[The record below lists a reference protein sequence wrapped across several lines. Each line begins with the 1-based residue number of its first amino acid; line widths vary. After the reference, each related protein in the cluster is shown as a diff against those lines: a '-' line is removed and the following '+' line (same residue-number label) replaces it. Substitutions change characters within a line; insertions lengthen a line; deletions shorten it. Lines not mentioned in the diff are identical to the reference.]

1 MTFKYSENVSEIF
14 KDVKV
19 FKPESFFDY
28 RGEMWTFWEKGVI
41 PDDHEWK
48 ISKFT
53 HQMQSH

>member
-28 RGEMWTFWEKGVI
+28 RGEFNDLVIDKFWETFNK
-41 PDDHEWK
+41 DKD
-48 ISKFT
+48 
-53 HQMQSH
+53 